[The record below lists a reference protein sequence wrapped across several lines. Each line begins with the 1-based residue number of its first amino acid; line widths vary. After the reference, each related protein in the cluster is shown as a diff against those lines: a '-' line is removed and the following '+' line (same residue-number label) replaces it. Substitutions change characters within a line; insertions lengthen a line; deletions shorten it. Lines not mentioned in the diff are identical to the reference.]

1 MSTKSDLENEQAA
14 YILLLKQLPNKSE
27 TTDMCIGWAFRGNL
41 YPPLAHATS
50 DRKSNET

>member
-1 MSTKSDLENEQAA
+1 MSTESELENEQVAD
-14 YILLLKQLPNKSE
+14 ILLLKQLRNKSE
-27 TTDMCIGWAFRGNL
+27 TTDKCIGWAFRGNL